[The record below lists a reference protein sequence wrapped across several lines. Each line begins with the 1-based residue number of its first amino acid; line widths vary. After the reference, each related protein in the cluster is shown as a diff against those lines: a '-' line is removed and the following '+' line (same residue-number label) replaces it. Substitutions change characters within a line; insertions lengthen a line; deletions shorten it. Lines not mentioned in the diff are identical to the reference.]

1 MLKVLNFKTS
11 NEWTFLVFSVSN
23 TKYLT
28 FDTHDTNS
36 IGLFKLNII
45 KFVRIYLKGNKKY
58 FGLIFGMRDRHANKW
73 REDIGHGSGTE

>member
-1 MLKVLNFKTS
+1 MNF
-11 NEWTFLVFSVSN
+11 LIFSVLN

-45 KFVRIYLKGNKKY
+45 KFLRIYLKGKKKF
-58 FGLIFGMRDRHANKW
+58 FGFGFRDRHANKW
-73 REDIGHGSGTE
+73 REELGHGSGTE